1 MKPNCFFP
9 ASYEVIE
16 IASQEVKNFWPV
28 PTSRLQSLTSVL
40 IWFTTHCISC
50 NSHDYRFLYD
60 QFKLNVDNF
69 TVKTWTNSFKFE
81 LLSVILLHTM
91 LEFDLLF
98 SFTKENWTFESF
110 QLTVY
115 EILRGGKF
123 KLSTKSSPK
132 NKQSMNWKM
141 VRIFSERNR

>member
-1 MKPNCFFP
+1 MIKILSPKFHEFFTC
-9 ASYEVIE
+9 S
-16 IASQEVKNFWPV
+16 NF
-28 PTSRLQSLTSVL
+28 PTTKFFLRFELK
-40 IWFTTHCISC
+40 TTRCISC
-50 NSHDYRFLYD
+50 NSHNYRFLSN